1 MSPSSAPVDGEQSL
15 FPASL
20 ISAEVTGALP
30 DGYAIRPL
38 ARGDHARG
46 LYECLA
52 VLTWVG
58 DPTPSADEFR
68 ARFDDM
74 ARADGTYYFLVV
86 EHAGRVV
93 GTGELVVE
101 KKLYVSDFFFFCLF
115 PLPFFF
121 RSCFALFFSLS
132 FPDYFLVQLSFFLF
146 SPPRRH

>member
-1 MSPSSAPVDGEQSL
+1 MSSSSALVDGEQSL

-30 DGYAIRPL
+30 EGFAIRPL

-58 DPTPSADEFR
+58 DPAPSADEFR

-86 EHAGRVV
+86 EHAGRIV

-101 KKLYVSDFFFFCLF
+101 KKLYVFFFFL
-115 PLPFFF
+115 
-121 RSCFALFFSLS
+121 LFFIVSCH
-132 FPDYFLVQLSFFLF
+132 VLF
-146 SPPRRH
+146 